1 MTATI
6 GSACVAE
13 VLPFPIAVYKHRV
26 RYSANDKSQCILL
39 NLNRFYYFF
48 SYSIFILNLVSYSL
62 AALVLV
68 LMFEYGHWYVFKH
81 I

>member
-39 NLNRFYYFF
+39 KSEQVLLLLQLQYIYLKLGQLFTCGI
-48 SYSIFILNLVSYSL
+48 SISVD
-62 AALVLV
+62 V
-68 LMFEYGHWYVFKH
+68 
-81 I
+81 